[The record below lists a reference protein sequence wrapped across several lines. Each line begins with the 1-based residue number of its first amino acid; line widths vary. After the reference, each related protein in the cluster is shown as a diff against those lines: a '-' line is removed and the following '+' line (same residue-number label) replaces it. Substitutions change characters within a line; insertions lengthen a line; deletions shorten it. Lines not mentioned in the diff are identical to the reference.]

1 MPKPNPF
8 AFKHIFPTKWHQETH
23 HVRKTIRSS
32 SSSFS
37 VKLCLQRS
45 IWLAATSCLGVWVN
59 SAGLWELCTWQNI
72 ATTGHDFVL
81 WQPSAW
87 LVFVAFQFV
96 LAKLAQSFCELGFLA
111 FQTFLNY
118 WHFQLF
124 VLKLHVMDGSFATP
138 FRANISGQSFWP
150 AAYPNKGLEPGP
162 RMMTSGYKSAVIRN
176 LVCCCVMA
184 LHTPTRTYA
193 IWWIEISRL
202 CMIAWRLS

>member
-81 WQPSAW
+81 WQPGTW

-96 LAKLAQSFCELGFLA
+96 LAKLALSFCELGFLA

-124 VLKLHVMDGSFATP
+124 ILKLHVMDGWTGASRCP
-138 FRANISGQSFWP
+138 FRAKNQWSILLAWWP
-150 AAYPNKGLEPGP
+150 VARKAQWFEIWFV
-162 RMMTSGYKSAVIRN
+162 AV
-176 LVCCCVMA
+176 
-184 LHTPTRTYA
+184 
-193 IWWIEISRL
+193 
-202 CMIAWRLS
+202 